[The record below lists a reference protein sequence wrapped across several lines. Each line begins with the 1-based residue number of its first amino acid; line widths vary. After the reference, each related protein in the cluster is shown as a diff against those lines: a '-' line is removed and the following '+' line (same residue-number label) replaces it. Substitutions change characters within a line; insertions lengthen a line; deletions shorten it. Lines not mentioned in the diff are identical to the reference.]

1 MSATAQRLSEGLDG
15 RRVEAS
21 TIVNGQAADPS
32 SGSGAARTF
41 TDDLLVAE
49 RSRKARLR
57 RLWQMS
63 PQQRIA
69 AMRRGELTR
78 EQLAAWS
85 ARHPEQVPLLNGEW
99 EWIAA
104 KTPEACE

>member
-1 MSATAQRLSEGLDG
+1 MTATARRMPDALDERGRDAPAAGDDEARSPEGAS
-15 RRVEAS
+15 VETS
-21 TIVNGQAADPS
+21 
-32 SGSGAARTF
+32 TF
-41 TDDLLVAE
+41 TDHLLAAE
-49 RSRKARLR
+49 RARNARLR

-63 PQQRIA
+63 PEQRVA

-104 KTPEACE
+104 KMPEACE

>member
-1 MSATAQRLSEGLDG
+1 MTATARRMSDALD
-15 RRVEAS
+15 EAS
-21 TIVNGQAADPS
+21 GDALPAGNDRAVNSDGAS
-32 SGSGAARTF
+32 VESGTF
-41 TDDLLVAE
+41 TDHLLAAE
-49 RSRKARLR
+49 RTRNARLR

-63 PQQRIA
+63 AQQRIA

-85 ARHPEQVPLLNGEW
+85 ARNPEQVPLLNGEW

-104 KTPEACE
+104 KMPEACE